1 MLELTEAEQ
10 QLYHQGVREMDSEEG
25 LVPEVIRTCMAYTGA
40 IGVNGAKEAACL
52 NDRVGCFGQGS

>member
-1 MLELTEAEQ
+1 
-10 QLYHQGVREMDSEEG
+10 MDSEEG